1 MRYHGGLETN
11 LMLWMLVHFSINL
24 GKVKFDL
31 GQNKNKNKNT
41 SDFGGGFF
49 PHYYLNGPYSS

>member
-1 MRYHGGLETN
+1 MRYHGGLDETN

-24 GKVKFDL
+24 GKAKFDL
-31 GQNKNKNKNT
+31 GQNKNKKNT
-41 SDFGGGFF
+41 LDFGGYFF

>member
-24 GKVKFDL
+24 GKAKFDL
-31 GQNKNKNKNT
+31 GQNKNKNT
-41 SDFGGGFF
+41 LDFGGCFF
-49 PHYYLNGPYSS
+49 PHYYLNDPYSS